1 MSIFLAQFLMETLSH
16 SEAISFHSLIDL
28 GSSVI
33 ESNQNIH
40 QKLNPYN
47 REFNSLTLEN
57 WLHSV
62 ERICYLLFSNM
73 FGSDVWFSVLTRYW
87 FNPIYLRI
95 VEFDKIDSL
104 LRLFGRI
111 QWFLWI
117 NSVSLKISIRSL
129 TSRNSS
135 KSFWMIESH
144 CSNRSS

>member
-57 WLHSV
+57 
-62 ERICYLLFSNM
+62 
-73 FGSDVWFSVLTRYW
+73 
-87 FNPIYLRI
+87 
-95 VEFDKIDSL
+95 
-104 LRLFGRI
+104 
-111 QWFLWI
+111 
-117 NSVSLKISIRSL
+117 
-129 TSRNSS
+129 
-135 KSFWMIESH
+135 
-144 CSNRSS
+144 